1 VELIVGRERER
12 ARGLDLLR
20 QVYGELYIQLG
31 DRFSAAELLQ
41 AAQTLIDVSH
51 DEYGD
56 TLFKEGRLAPGY
68 YSYAVDEMLGK
79 RPWWPLENER
89 LGESSEDRLA
99 QDERAQQTL
108 KHFFGPNSYYKRE
121 YW

>member
-1 VELIVGRERER
+1 MGRKREQ

-20 QVYGELYIQLG
+20 QVYAELYLQLG
-31 DRFSAAELLQ
+31 DRFSPAELLQ
-41 AAQTLIDVSH
+41 AAQTLIDVSR
-51 DEYGD
+51 DEYGN
-56 TLFKEGRLAPGY
+56 TLFKEGRLSPGY

-89 LGESSEDRLA
+89 LAQSGEERLA
-99 QDERAQQTL
+99 QDERAQQRL
-108 KHFFGPNSYYKRE
+108 KHFFGPNTYFKRG